1 MNFNRDVLSS
11 LILIGI
17 ATIYLTQILSLPP
30 PFITEEPGPA
40 LYPLMIVFVIYTS
53 SFWILLK
60 GLKGG
65 GKVLFMKGLSRP
77 LAFIILSVLYISIL
91 TSIGY
96 FLSTTLYTLTIA
108 LMFDYGKRRIDKSLA
123 YCSIVAVLV
132 TLIGYVLFE
141 ILFGVSLPKW
151 GI

>member
-1 MNFNRDVLSS
+1 M
-11 LILIGI
+11 
-17 ATIYLTQILSLPP
+17 
-30 PFITEEPGPA
+30 
-40 LYPLMIVFVIYTS
+40 
-53 SFWILLK
+53 LK

-65 GKVLFMKGLSRP
+65 GKALFMKGLSRP